1 MRRASS
7 NVGVI
12 TEHGI
17 SLLSFGYDHCA
28 EHEFGIKRLRAV
40 MGVSG
45 DEADLTVQRL
55 AVTKADE
62 TNLTLVEADVT
73 VTDYTARR
81 AKKVKH
87 RRLYLL
93 GGEERPY
100 NQTVEQF
107 VTGYRDSYPQADK
120 PEAFWDEGAFLFS
133 APIGSDDERVLRDA
147 HTALLAQDALLYQ
160 ASSGNP
166 FGGAGLVIVRRSTLP
181 AALVEAM
188 EAGFRDQKALK
199 DAAEATGIRKR
210 VDEWGKTRSGF
221 WGSAYHALKPKWM
234 FDARKAE
241 SAHPVIFWLNPTDQQ
256 GNNYGWFTVEEL
268 EQWMKGHGPI
278 PKAAQKTA

>member
-1 MRRASS
+1 MRRASH
-7 NVGVI
+7 NVGAF

-62 TNLTLVEADVT
+62 SNLTLVEADVT
-73 VTDYTARR
+73 ATDYTARR
-81 AKKVKH
+81 PKKVKH

-133 APIGSDDERVLRDA
+133 APIGAVAEAAIRDVHA
-147 HTALLAQDALLYQ
+147 ALLQGDALLYL
-160 ASSGNP
+160 AGSSNP
-166 FGGAGLVIVRRSTLP
+166 FGGSGLVIARRSTVP
-181 AALVEAM
+181 AAMIETI
-188 EAGFRDQKALK
+188 EAGFRDHKALT

-234 FDARKAE
+234 FEDRKVE
-241 SAHPVIFWLNPTDQQ
+241 SAHPVIFWLNPTNQQ

-268 EQWMKGHGPI
+268 EQWMEGKGPI
-278 PKAAQKTA
+278 PKAAQRSA